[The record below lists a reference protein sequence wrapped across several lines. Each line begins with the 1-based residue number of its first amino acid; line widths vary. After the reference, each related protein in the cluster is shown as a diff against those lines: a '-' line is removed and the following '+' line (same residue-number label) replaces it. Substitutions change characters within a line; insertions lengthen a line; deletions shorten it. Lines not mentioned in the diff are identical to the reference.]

1 MDYDFINLKKA
12 PVSDTFLRDVVHQ
25 LGIDRV
31 VNSKGTTYRKLG
43 LKQKNLNEEELFEV
57 LITEQGMIKRPLIE
71 NKGRFW
77 IGFDE
82 TAILD
87 FVRG

>member
-1 MDYDFINLKKA
+1 M
-12 PVSDTFLRDVVHQ
+12 HQ
-25 LGIDRV
+25 LGIDVV

-43 LKQKNLNEEELFEV
+43 LKQKNLNENELFEV
-57 LITEQGMIKRPLIE
+57 LVSEQGMIKRPLIE

-82 TAILD
+82 AGIVD
-87 FVRG
+87 FVKQ